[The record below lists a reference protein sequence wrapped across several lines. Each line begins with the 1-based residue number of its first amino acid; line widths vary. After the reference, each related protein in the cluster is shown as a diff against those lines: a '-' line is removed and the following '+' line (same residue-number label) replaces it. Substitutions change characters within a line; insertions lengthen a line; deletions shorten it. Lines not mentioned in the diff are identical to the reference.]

1 MDDIFKKLKQKKKDS
16 SPLAHLF
23 GEEKPS
29 QTPPPT
35 QEETQQES
43 WLIPEEKSSDEIE
56 PTSLESEVDMSSS
69 SPPTEEAHSVD
80 LETPEVEDVFS
91 SATGMKELS
100 LSDLEGSAPVD
111 DLASAPGDE
120 PGVINLDGGDAEV
133 STRPLVDSKALY
145 IDEVVKLLQEGKYN
159 EAIAV
164 IKKMV
169 MEEGGVI

>member
-43 WLIPEEKSSDEIE
+43 WLIPEEKSSDETDL
-56 PTSLESEVDMSSS
+56 TSSESEADTS
-69 SPPTEEAHSVD
+69 SPPSTEEAHSVD
-80 LETPEVEDVFS
+80 LENPEVEDVFS

-111 DLASAPGDE
+111 DLASAPVDE